1 MISLALL
8 SCLILLKTLCNM
20 AKPATAVDP
29 QTTFTP
35 ESLST
40 SFQKYRTELITMPM
54 FAMNQALQ
62 HMTVRTG
69 IRYQEHHHEMR
80 GNFEIGPYDKYKM
93 GNGEIEIIQRTLQT
107 YFGNCIEPI
116 DVNSI
121 YQSLW
126 GSDINKGEGLKN
138 TPWTKRV
145 CAYIMAQLGEKLYN
159 CMWTAKRNAS
169 GTKTEDL
176 FNGFGTIENIEIK
189 SGAMSQEEGNLYK
202 LPVESITSENAEDV
216 INDFIWGAGQWKGAD
231 KKLRDRMHMKLFMSD
246 KTKHLYEVCYQMNHG
261 ALPYNQQFTK
271 LHIDGKP
278 NIEFVAL
285 GNVPDDYLC
294 LTDKNN
300 INSLWNMKGEDEK
313 FLVEKS
319 LTSHYDL
326 DFIANLFYGEDY
338 LSINKEMLCVCKKV
352 TSAMEPE
359 VADPNH

>member
-1 MISLALL
+1 
-8 SCLILLKTLCNM
+8 M

-29 QTTFTP
+29 KTTFTP

-54 FAMNQALQ
+54 FAMNLALQ
-62 HMTVRTG
+62 YMTVRTG
-69 IRYQEHHHEMR
+69 IRYQEHVHEMR

-93 GNGEIEIIQRTLQT
+93 GKGEIDIIQRTLQT

-116 DVNSI
+116 DVNAI

-126 GSDINKGEGLKN
+126 GSDINKGEALKN
-138 TPWTKRV
+138 VDWVKRV
-145 CAYIMAQLGEKLYN
+145 CAYIMAQLGEKLYS
-159 CMWTAKRNAS
+159 CMWTAKRNAN
-169 GTKTEDL
+169 GKRTDEL
-176 FNGFGTIENIEIK
+176 FDGFCTIENTEIK
-189 SGAMSQEEGNLYK
+189 SGAMSQEEKNLYK
-202 LPVESITSENAEDV
+202 LPESFTSENTEDL
-216 INDFIWGAGQWKGAD
+216 INDFIWGAGNWTGVD
-231 KKLRDRMHMKLFMSD
+231 KKLRDRLHMKLFMSD
-246 KTKHLYEVCYQMNHG
+246 RTKHLYEVCYQMNHG

-300 INSLWNMKGEDEK
+300 ILSLWNMKGQDET
-313 FLVEKS
+313 FLVAKS

-326 DFIANLFYGEDY
+326 DFIANLFYGENY
-338 LSINKEMLCVCKKV
+338 LSINKEMLCVCKTV
-352 TSAMEPE
+352 TASMEP
-359 VADPNH
+359 DPEPEQQGGQ